1 MITCDLQIQ
10 LKWKTIFPGDEL
22 DGETCD
28 DRLFEAYKREMEKYL
43 SVVCDNQV
51 SSKKKGKKKG
61 RVKKDTPA
69 TKPVLKQVGSI
80 KSQFE
85 PTDAG
90 RY

>member
-10 LKWKTIFPGDEL
+10 LKWKTIFPGDEV

-43 SVVCDNQV
+43 SVVCDNQE

-90 RY
+90 R

>member
-1 MITCDLQIQ
+1 
-10 LKWKTIFPGDEL
+10 
-22 DGETCD
+22 
-28 DRLFEAYKREMEKYL
+28 MEKYL
-43 SVVCDNQV
+43 SVVCDNQE
-51 SSKKKGKKKG
+51 SSKKKGKKKKG

-90 RY
+90 R